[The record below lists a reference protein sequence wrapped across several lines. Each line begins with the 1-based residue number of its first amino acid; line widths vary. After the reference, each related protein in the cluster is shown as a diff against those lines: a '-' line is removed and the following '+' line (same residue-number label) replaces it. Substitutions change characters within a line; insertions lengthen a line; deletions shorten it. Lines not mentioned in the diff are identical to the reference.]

1 MNVAA
6 KKICLELITGFIY
19 FLFKGFGGGGTKN
32 KPLIRTEKSSSV
44 NV

>member
-19 FLFKGFGGGGTKN
+19 FLCKGFGEGGN
-32 KPLIRTEKSSSV
+32 KE
-44 NV
+44 